1 VEVPQTD
8 IGQPIDDGRRNR
20 LGILHLGERG
30 DDDAPLAGPPY
41 GSLETIW
48 MQFEVNHRFSF

>member
-1 VEVPQTD
+1 
-8 IGQPIDDGRRNR
+8 
-20 LGILHLGERG
+20 LGERG

-41 GSLETIW
+41 GALETIW